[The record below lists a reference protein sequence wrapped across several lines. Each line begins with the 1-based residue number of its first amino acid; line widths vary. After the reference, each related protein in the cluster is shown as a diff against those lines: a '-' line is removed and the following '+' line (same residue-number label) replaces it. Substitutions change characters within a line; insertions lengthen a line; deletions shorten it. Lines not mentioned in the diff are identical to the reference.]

1 MHANG
6 TLVTDSALLM
16 SPSHAAVDHS
26 DMAPLTRRQMLAM
39 LGAGGGLLAMGYALR
54 GIIGAPRL
62 NPLSNRVAHADGP
75 GFGGATSMDMSMYM
89 EMFSRR
95 NEIRRNVEEIPGGV
109 RTTTE
114 SDSPDL
120 AALLHQHVPSMY
132 SHLDQSVEIMCMSQS
147 LPTLFRRASDYHRQI
162 ALTPTGVVAVETAED
177 PNLTQVIRV
186 HAREVTGF
194 VTEGMPAMMQGM
206 MGPGGMMGP

>member
-1 MHANG
+1 
-6 TLVTDSALLM
+6 
-16 SPSHAAVDHS
+16 
-26 DMAPLTRRQMLAM
+26 MATSSRRQVLAM
-39 LGAGGGLLAMGYALR
+39 LGAGGVLLGLGYALR
-54 GIIGAPRL
+54 SIIGEPRL
-62 NPLSNRVAHADGP
+62 NPLSNGVAHADGP

-89 EMFSRR
+89 EMFMRH
-95 NEIRRNVEEIPGGV
+95 NEIRRTVEEIPGGA

-120 AALLHQHVPSMY
+120 AALLHEHVPSMY
-132 SHLDQSVEIMCMSQS
+132 SHLDQGGEIMCMSQS

-162 ALTPTGVVAVETAED
+162 TFTPTGVVAVETADD
-177 PNLTQVIRV
+177 PELTKAIRA

-206 MGPGGMMGP
+206 MGPGMMGPGGMMGPQPR

>member
-1 MHANG
+1 
-6 TLVTDSALLM
+6 M

-26 DMAPLTRRQMLAM
+26 DMAPLTRRQVLAM

-54 GIIGAPRL
+54 GIIGAPGL
-62 NPLSNRVAHADGP
+62 NPLSNGVAHADNGP
-75 GFGGATSMDMSMYM
+75 GFGGATSMDMSTYM
-89 EMFSRR
+89 EMFSRH

-132 SHLDQSVEIMCMSQS
+132 SHLDQGGEIMCMSQS

-162 ALTPTGVVAVETAED
+162 TLTPTGVVAVETADD
-177 PNLTQVIRV
+177 PNLTQAIRA
-186 HAREVTGF
+186 HAQEVTGF

-206 MGPGGMMGP
+206 MGGMMGPQPR